1 MKHFLLLLALLP
13 AAAGARVVPLDHIVA
28 VVNDDVIT
36 ATELDHRM
44 TVIKRQ
50 LARRNAR
57 LPADDILRRQV
68 LERMIQ
74 EQLQLQL
81 ARSIGIRVDDETL
94 TTVLSR
100 IARDSGMDLLQF
112 RRALEADG
120 LDFAEFRENV
130 RNEIII
136 DRLRQQRVERRISV
150 TEQEVK
156 NQLARME
163 RDRASQLE
171 YRLAHILIAL
181 PEAATPEVVA
191 ETRRRA
197 EKVLEKLRGGAD
209 FAATAAAVSDGQ
221 KALEGGDLGWRRA
234 GQLPPAFASAV
245 EKLAPG
251 EVSGLIRSSSGFHI
265 LKLVDR
271 RRGGKRHVVEQT
283 LARHILIRTDAVTSD
298 EQARSRLADLRRRIL
313 AGEDFGEL
321 ARRYSQD
328 KASAVEGG
336 SLGWTEPGRLVP
348 RFQQAMD
355 ALEPGQISEPF
366 RTRYGWHIVQV
377 MARRQQDL
385 TEKMRE
391 REARM
396 LVHRRKTEEAVRDW
410 LRRLRDEA
418 YVEVRLDE

>member
-50 LARRNAR
+50 FARRNAR

-355 ALEPGQISEPF
+355 ALKPGQISEPF

>member
-197 EKVLEKLRGGAD
+197 EQVLEKLRGGAD

-251 EVSGLIRSSSGFHI
+251 EVSGLLRSSSGFHI

-355 ALEPGQISEPF
+355 ALKPGQISEPF

>member
-251 EVSGLIRSSSGFHI
+251 EVSGLLRSSSGFHI

-355 ALEPGQISEPF
+355 ALKPGQISEPF

>member
-197 EKVLEKLRGGAD
+197 EKVLEKLRVGAD

-355 ALEPGQISEPF
+355 ALKPGQISEPF

>member
-36 ATELDHRM
+36 ATELGHRM

-181 PEAATPEVVA
+181 PEATTSGVA
-191 ETRRRA
+191 QRVRA
-197 EKVLEKLRGGAD
+197 
-209 FAATAAAVSDGQ
+209 
-221 KALEGGDLGWRRA
+221 
-234 GQLPPAFASAV
+234 
-245 EKLAPG
+245 
-251 EVSGLIRSSSGFHI
+251 
-265 LKLVDR
+265 
-271 RRGGKRHVVEQT
+271 
-283 LARHILIRTDAVTSD
+283 
-298 EQARSRLADLRRRIL
+298 RISC
-313 AGEDFGEL
+313 G
-321 ARRYSQD
+321 
-328 KASAVEGG
+328 
-336 SLGWTEPGRLVP
+336 P
-348 RFQQAMD
+348 
-355 ALEPGQISEPF
+355 
-366 RTRYGWHIVQV
+366 
-377 MARRQQDL
+377 
-385 TEKMRE
+385 
-391 REARM
+391 
-396 LVHRRKTEEAVRDW
+396 
-410 LRRLRDEA
+410 
-418 YVEVRLDE
+418 

>member
-13 AAAGARVVPLDHIVA
+13 AAAGARVVPLDRIVA

-36 ATELDHRM
+36 ATELDHRLA
-44 TVIKRQ
+44 VIKRQ
-50 LARRNAR
+50 LARRNTR
-57 LPADDILRRQV
+57 LPADDVLRRQL

-74 EQLQLQL
+74 ERLQLQL

-100 IARDSGMDLLQF
+100 IARDSGMDLHQF

-120 LDFAEFRENV
+120 FDFAEFRENV

-150 TEQEVK
+150 TEQEIK
-156 NQLARME
+156 NQLERLE
-163 RDRASQLE
+163 RDRASRLE
-171 YRLAHILIAL
+171 YRLAHILISL
-181 PEAATPEVVA
+181 PEGAGPDAVA

-197 EKVLEKLRGGAD
+197 EAVLARLRGGAD
-209 FAATAAAVSDGQ
+209 FAAVAAEVSDGQ

-234 GQLPPAFASAV
+234 GQLPPAFAAAV
-245 EKLAPG
+245 EGLAPG
-251 EVSGLIRSSSGFHI
+251 EVSGLIRSASGFHI
-265 LKLVDR
+265 LKLVDK
-271 RRGGKRHVVEQT
+271 RRGGGRHVVEQT

-298 EQARSRLADLRRRIL
+298 EQARNRLAELRRRIL

-328 KASAVEGG
+328 KASAAEGG

-348 RFQQAMD
+348 RFEKAMQAL
-355 ALEPGQISEPF
+355 APGQISEPF
-366 RTRYGWHIVQV
+366 RTRFGWHIVQV

-385 TEKMRE
+385 TDEMRR
-391 REARM
+391 REAR
-396 LVHRRKTEEAVRDW
+396 LVVRKRKTEEAVRDW